1 MSEFE
6 KELDVKIKSGEIMK
20 ERYKTGCILSHFVNL
35 KDIEST
41 FKDWQPPKEL
51 VKVRQFVADWFE
63 KNKDNLEQSIYGA
76 TVDCYNKE
84 SSEEDKFL
92 NWLDDTETNS
102 YETLIRMKL
111 EGYLI
116 DNDELYEV
124 VFLDDGNHRLI
135 LNKAKGN
142 RLFIDFDEDVEIYH
156 KTEFTEKEIKA
167 IDKRY
172 LAFAV
177 KVEG

>member
-1 MSEFE
+1 MTINLER
-6 KELDVKIKSGEIMK
+6 IKQEINQGNPT
-20 ERYKTGCILSHFVNL
+20 RR
-35 KDIEST
+35 
-41 FKDWQPPKEL
+41 QPPKEL

-63 KNKDNLEQSIYGA
+63 KNKDNLE
-76 TVDCYNKE
+76 E
-84 SSEEDKFL
+84 FL
-92 NWLDDTETNS
+92 NWLDDTEANS
-102 YETLIRMKL
+102 YETLIRMKT

-124 VFLDDGNHRLI
+124 VFLDDGKDRLI
-135 LNKAKGN
+135 LNKVGN

-172 LAFAV
+172 WAFAV
-177 KVEG
+177 KVED

>member
-1 MSEFE
+1 MNRFE
-6 KELDVKIKSGEIMK
+6 KDLKYLPVHIRTVDGGDCYEK
-20 ERYKTGCILSHFVNL
+20 EQLIYS
-35 KDIEST
+35 

-63 KNKDNLEQSIYGA
+63 KNKDNLEQATYRV
-76 TVDCYNKE
+76 TVDYYYNKDL
-84 SSEEDKFL
+84 SEEDKFF
-92 NWLDDTETNS
+92 NWLDDTEINS

-116 DNDELYEV
+116 DNDKLYEV

-142 RLFIDFDEDVEIYH
+142 RLFIDLDEDVESYH

-167 IDKRY
+167 IDEKY
-172 LAFAV
+172 WAFAV
-177 KVEG
+177 EVEG

>member
-1 MSEFE
+1 MTINLER
-6 KELDVKIKSGEIMK
+6 IKQEINH
-20 ERYKTGCILSHFVNL
+20 GNL
-35 KDIEST
+35 T
-41 FKDWQPPKEL
+41 RRQPPKEL

-63 KNKDNLEQSIYGA
+63 KNKDNLE
-76 TVDCYNKE
+76 E
-84 SSEEDKFL
+84 FL
-92 NWLDDTETNS
+92 NWLDDTESNS
-102 YETLIRMKL
+102 YETLIRMKT

-124 VFLDDGNHRLI
+124 VFLDDGNDRLI
-135 LNKAKGN
+135 LNKVKD

-172 LAFAV
+172 WDFAV
-177 KVEG
+177 KVEE

>member
-1 MSEFE
+1 MTINLER
-6 KELDVKIKSGEIMK
+6 IKQEINQGNPT
-20 ERYKTGCILSHFVNL
+20 RR
-35 KDIEST
+35 
-41 FKDWQPPKEL
+41 QPPKEL

-63 KNKDNLEQSIYGA
+63 KNKDNLE
-76 TVDCYNKE
+76 E
-84 SSEEDKFL
+84 FL

-102 YETLIRMKL
+102 YETLIRMKT

-116 DNDELYEV
+116 DDDKLYEV
-124 VFLDDGNHRLI
+124 VFLEDGNHRLI
-135 LNKAKGN
+135 LNKARGN

-172 LAFAV
+172 WAFAV
-177 KVEG
+177 KVEE

>member
-1 MSEFE
+1 MTIILER
-6 KELDVKIKSGEIMK
+6 IKQEINQ
-20 ERYKTGCILSHFVNL
+20 GNL
-35 KDIEST
+35 IRQ
-41 FKDWQPPKEL
+41 QPPKEL

-63 KNKDNLEQSIYGA
+63 KNKDNLE
-76 TVDCYNKE
+76 E
-84 SSEEDKFL
+84 FL

-102 YETLIRMKL
+102 YETLIRMKT

-124 VFLDDGNHRLI
+124 VFLDDGKDRLI
-135 LNKAKGN
+135 LNKVKD

-172 LAFAV
+172 WAFAV
-177 KVEG
+177 KVEN

>member
-1 MSEFE
+1 MTIDLER
-6 KELDVKIKSGEIMK
+6 IKQEINQ
-20 ERYKTGCILSHFVNL
+20 GNL
-35 KDIEST
+35 IRQ
-41 FKDWQPPKEL
+41 QPPKEL

-63 KNKDNLEQSIYGA
+63 KNKDNLE
-76 TVDCYNKE
+76 E
-84 SSEEDKFL
+84 FL
-92 NWLDDTETNS
+92 NWLGDTETNS
-102 YETLIRMKL
+102 YETLIRMKT

-142 RLFIDFDEDVEIYH
+142 RLFIDLDEDVESYH

-167 IDKRY
+167 IDEKY
-172 LAFAV
+172 WAFR
-177 KVEG
+177 KEVED

>member
-1 MSEFE
+1 MTKDLER
-6 KELDVKIKSGEIMK
+6 IKQEINQ
-20 ERYKTGCILSHFVNL
+20 GNL
-35 KDIEST
+35 IRQ
-41 FKDWQPPKEL
+41 QPPKEL

-63 KNKDNLEQSIYGA
+63 KNKDNLE
-76 TVDCYNKE
+76 D
-84 SSEEDKFL
+84 FL
-92 NWLDDTETNS
+92 NWIGDTETNS
-102 YETLIRMKL
+102 YETLIRMKT

-142 RLFIDFDEDVEIYH
+142 RLFIDFDEDVESYH

-172 LAFAV
+172 WDFAV
-177 KVEG
+177 KVED

>member
-1 MSEFE
+1 MTIN
-6 KELDVKIKSGEIMK
+6 LDRIKQEINQGNPT
-20 ERYKTGCILSHFVNL
+20 RR
-35 KDIEST
+35 
-41 FKDWQPPKEL
+41 QPPKEL

-63 KNKDNLEQSIYGA
+63 KNKDNLE
-76 TVDCYNKE
+76 E
-84 SSEEDKFL
+84 FL

-102 YETLIRMKL
+102 YETLIRMKT

-124 VFLDDGNHRLI
+124 VFLDDEKDRLI
-135 LNKAKGN
+135 LNKVGN
-142 RLFIDFDEDVEIYH
+142 RLFIDFDEDVESYH

-172 LAFAV
+172 WDFAV
-177 KVEG
+177 EVEE

>member
-1 MSEFE
+1 MTIN
-6 KELDVKIKSGEIMK
+6 LDRIKQEINQGNPT
-20 ERYKTGCILSHFVNL
+20 RR
-35 KDIEST
+35 
-41 FKDWQPPKEL
+41 QPPKEL

-63 KNKDNLEQSIYGA
+63 KNKDNLE
-76 TVDCYNKE
+76 E
-84 SSEEDKFL
+84 FL

-102 YETLIRMKL
+102 YETLIRMKT

-124 VFLDDGNHRLI
+124 VFLDDGKDRLI
-135 LNKAKGN
+135 LNKVGN
-142 RLFIDFDEDVEIYH
+142 RLFIDFDEDVESYH

-172 LAFAV
+172 WDFAV
-177 KVEG
+177 EVED

>member
-1 MSEFE
+1 MTINLER
-6 KELDVKIKSGEIMK
+6 IKQEINH
-20 ERYKTGCILSHFVNL
+20 GNL
-35 KDIEST
+35 IRQ
-41 FKDWQPPKEL
+41 QPPKEL

-63 KNKDNLEQSIYGA
+63 KNKDNLE
-76 TVDCYNKE
+76 E
-84 SSEEDKFL
+84 FL
-92 NWLDDTETNS
+92 NWLGDTETNS
-102 YETLIRMKL
+102 YKTLIRMKT

-142 RLFIDFDEDVEIYH
+142 RLFIDLDEDVESYH

-167 IDKRY
+167 IDEKY
-172 LAFAV
+172 WAFAV
-177 KVEG
+177 EVED

>member
-1 MSEFE
+1 MTIDLER
-6 KELDVKIKSGEIMK
+6 IKQEINQ
-20 ERYKTGCILSHFVNL
+20 GNL
-35 KDIEST
+35 IRQ
-41 FKDWQPPKEL
+41 QPPKEL

-63 KNKDNLEQSIYGA
+63 KNKDNLE
-76 TVDCYNKE
+76 E
-84 SSEEDKFL
+84 FL

-102 YETLIRMKL
+102 YETLIRMKT

-116 DNDELYEV
+116 DDDKLYEV
-124 VFLDDGNHRLI
+124 VFLEDGNHRLI
-135 LNKAKGN
+135 LNKARGN

-172 LAFAV
+172 WAFAV
-177 KVEG
+177 KVEE

>member
-1 MSEFE
+1 MTINLER
-6 KELDVKIKSGEIMK
+6 IKQEINHGNPT
-20 ERYKTGCILSHFVNL
+20 RR
-35 KDIEST
+35 
-41 FKDWQPPKEL
+41 QPPKEL

-63 KNKDNLEQSIYGA
+63 KNKDNLE
-76 TVDCYNKE
+76 E
-84 SSEEDKFL
+84 FL

-102 YETLIRMKL
+102 YETLIRMKT

-124 VFLDDGNHRLI
+124 VFLDDGKDRLI
-135 LNKAKGN
+135 LNKVGN
-142 RLFIDFDEDVEIYH
+142 RLFIDFDEDVESYH

-172 LAFAV
+172 WDFAV
-177 KVEG
+177 EVEE

>member
-1 MSEFE
+1 MTMNLER
-6 KELDVKIKSGEIMK
+6 IKQENNHS
-20 ERYKTGCILSHFVNL
+20 NL
-35 KDIEST
+35 IRQ
-41 FKDWQPPKEL
+41 QPPKEL

-63 KNKDNLEQSIYGA
+63 KNKDKLE
-76 TVDCYNKE
+76 E
-84 SSEEDKFL
+84 FL
-92 NWLDDTETNS
+92 NWLDDTENNS

-116 DNDELYEV
+116 DNDKLYEV

-135 LNKAKGN
+135 LNKAKGK
-142 RLFIDFDEDVEIYH
+142 RLFIDFDEDVESYH

-172 LAFAV
+172 WDFAV
-177 KVEG
+177 KVEN

>member
-1 MSEFE
+1 MTIILER
-6 KELDVKIKSGEIMK
+6 IKQEINQ
-20 ERYKTGCILSHFVNL
+20 GNL
-35 KDIEST
+35 IRQ
-41 FKDWQPPKEL
+41 QPPKEL

-63 KNKDNLEQSIYGA
+63 KNKDNLE
-76 TVDCYNKE
+76 E
-84 SSEEDKFL
+84 FL

-102 YETLIRMKL
+102 YETLIRMKT

-124 VFLDDGNHRLI
+124 VFLDDGKDRLI
-135 LNKAKGN
+135 LNKVKD

-167 IDKRY
+167 IDEKY
-172 LAFAV
+172 WAFRKEV
-177 KVEG
+177 GI

>member
-1 MSEFE
+1 MTINLER
-6 KELDVKIKSGEIMK
+6 IKQENNQGNPTRRQS
-20 ERYKTGCILSHFVNL
+20 
-35 KDIEST
+35 
-41 FKDWQPPKEL
+41 PKEL
-51 VKVRQFVADWFE
+51 VKVRPFVADWFE
-63 KNKDNLEQSIYGA
+63 KNKDNLDE
-76 TVDCYNKE
+76 
-84 SSEEDKFL
+84 FL

-102 YETLIRMKL
+102 YETLIRMKT

-124 VFLDDGNHRLI
+124 VFLDDGKDRLI
-135 LNKAKGN
+135 LNKVKD

-172 LAFAV
+172 WDFAV
-177 KVEG
+177 KVEE

>member
-1 MSEFE
+1 MT
-6 KELDVKIKSGEIMK
+6 I
-20 ERYKTGCILSHFVNL
+20 NL
-35 KDIEST
+35 KRIKQENNHGNLIRQQS
-41 FKDWQPPKEL
+41 PKEL

-63 KNKDNLEQSIYGA
+63 KNKDNLEQAIYGA

-116 DNDELYEV
+116 DDDKLYEV
-124 VFLDDGNHRLI
+124 VFLDDGNDRLI
-135 LNKAKGN
+135 LNKNGK
-142 RLFIDFDEDVEIYH
+142 RLLIDFDEDVEAYC

-172 LAFAV
+172 WAFR
-177 KVEG
+177 KEVEN

>member
-1 MSEFE
+1 MTINLER
-6 KELDVKIKSGEIMK
+6 IKQEINQ
-20 ERYKTGCILSHFVNL
+20 GNL
-35 KDIEST
+35 IRQ
-41 FKDWQPPKEL
+41 QPPKEL

-63 KNKDNLEQSIYGA
+63 KNKDNLE
-76 TVDCYNKE
+76 E
-84 SSEEDKFL
+84 FL
-92 NWLDDTETNS
+92 NWLGDTETNS

-116 DNDELYEV
+116 DNDE
-124 VFLDDGNHRLI
+124 I

-142 RLFIDFDEDVEIYH
+142 RLFIDFDEDVESYH

-172 LAFAV
+172 WDFAV
-177 KVEG
+177 KVED